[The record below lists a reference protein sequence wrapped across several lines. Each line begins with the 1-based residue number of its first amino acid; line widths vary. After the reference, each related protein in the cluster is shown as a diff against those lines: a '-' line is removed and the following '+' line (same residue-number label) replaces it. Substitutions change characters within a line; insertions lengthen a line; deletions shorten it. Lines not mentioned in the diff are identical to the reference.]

1 MKFVSVLFSCAL
13 ASDSFK
19 RFSTNS
25 ENTEVTHDFSYL
37 TSVEAIQQHAVIII
51 KSFIDLIVNFPE
63 QSFRCDNSSSSARPQ
78 LLDSTS
84 LVRRA
89 KQFLPFSVKDNSQKI
104 ESLFK
109 SLDPIIISNPET
121 SNVLVNIEEANKA
134 RGNHESHKQIIEEML
149 KEFHSFHL
157 YSFKRLVK
165 LSSFLVDF
173 FNYLDVGRCKIVE
186 KFRKSME
193 ALEERE
199 AELTLQDSE
208 NYSIGHCY
216 AVLTQRLTN
225 QVANMD
231 LTLTRPPSSQFSAAL
246 NSMIKTVLKYSE
258 LSSNDRDS
266 LMNDIDDIVFEERK
280 VKLEYKAWK
289 KKINLAKSE
298 EISGTD
304 NE

>member
-19 RFSTNS
+19 RFSTS
-25 ENTEVTHDFSYL
+25 SKTVEVTHDFSYL
-37 TSVEAIQQHAVIII
+37 TSAEAVQQHAVVII

-63 QSFRCDNSSSSARPQ
+63 QSFRCDNSSGSAKPQ

-89 KQFLPFSVKDNSQKI
+89 KQFFPFSVKDNSQKI
-104 ESLFK
+104 ESLIK
-109 SLDPIIISNPET
+109 SLDPIIITNPET
-121 SNVLVNIEEANKA
+121 SNVLVNIEETNKA

-157 YSFKRLVK
+157 YSFKKLVK

-173 FNYLDVGRCKIVE
+173 FNYLDVGRYKIVE
-186 KFRKSME
+186 KFRKSVE
-193 ALEERE
+193 ALEERK
-199 AELTLQDSE
+199 AELALQDSE
-208 NYSIGHCY
+208 DYNIGLYY
-216 AVLTQRLTN
+216 AHLTQRLTN
-225 QVANMD
+225 RVAKMD
-231 LTLTRPPSSQFSAAL
+231 FTHKTLPPSQFSAAL
-246 NSMIKTVLKYSE
+246 DSMIKTVLKYSE